1 MLTKIFTI
9 LLCLFLSVGCSANA
23 NNMGITTANQVREI
37 AVEENKIITNY
48 CVPKYQLAQTL
59 QDVER
64 ADKVCLPA
72 KVSYHAVKAA
82 WITLVVVLE
91 KARVSD
97 DDNSTEIQEAALRLI
112 HTLDNLHQ
120 TLRMMK

>member
-1 MLTKIFTI
+1 MLTKIFAI
-9 LLCLFLSVGCSANA
+9 LLCLFLSAGCSANA

-72 KVSYHAVKAA
+72 KASYHAVKAA

-97 DDNSTEIQEAALRLI
+97 NDNSTEIQEAALQLI